1 MAHNKKEQALIDR
14 VIERHGGMN
23 LWSEVMTISMHAKTG
38 GVALPLRFKFGALK
52 DYQARIRVHEPF
64 VRITPHPKTGMQG
77 IFSGDAVRIETEN
90 GEPVQE
96 RHQARSVFSDL
107 RHKIWWDHLDAL
119 HFAGYALWNYLTTPF
134 LLCRPE
140 IQLKELPAWQENNE
154 SWQRLQATFPPD
166 LLTHSPVQTFYFDAE
181 GLLRR
186 HDYTA
191 LVFGNFAKAAHYSWN
206 HKEVNGIPFPTRRR
220 VFPRKK
226 DGSPLRL
233 VTLVSIDIEAI
244 EVEMKSNTDFLPQS
258 TQRSQRN
265 QSLS

>member
-1 MAHNKKEQALIDR
+1 MTQDNKAQALIDR
-14 VIERHGGMN
+14 VIERHGGMD
-23 LWSEVMTISMHAKTG
+23 LWSAVEKITMHAKTG

-52 DYQARIRVHEPF
+52 DYQAHIRAREPH
-64 VRITPHPKTGMQG
+64 VRIIPHPRAGMQG
-77 IFSGDAVRIETEN
+77 IFSGDAVRIETET
-90 GEPVQE
+90 GECVQE
-96 RHQARSVFSDL
+96 RRNARSAFSDL

-140 IQLKELPAWQENNE
+140 IQLQELPPWQENNE
-154 SWQRLQATFPPD
+154 TWQRLQAIFPPD
-166 LLTHSPVQTFYFDAE
+166 LLTHSPEQTFYFDAG
-181 GLLRR
+181 GLLKR

-191 LVFGNFAKAAHYSWN
+191 LVFGNFAKAAHYSWD

-226 DGSPLRL
+226 DGSPRRL

-244 EVEMKSNTDFLPQS
+244 EVQLKSDAES
-258 TQRSQRN
+258 
-265 QSLS
+265 

>member
-1 MAHNKKEQALIDR
+1 MAQNKKEQVLIDR
-14 VIERHGGMN
+14 VIERYGGMD
-23 LWSEVMTISMHAKTG
+23 LWSTVENITMHARSG
-38 GVALPLRFKFGALK
+38 GVALPLRFKFGAFK
-52 DYQARIRVHEPF
+52 DYQAKISVHEPH
-64 VRITPHPKTGMQG
+64 VRITPHPRVGMQG
-77 IFSGDAVRIETEN
+77 IFSGDTVRIETEN

-96 RHQARSVFSDL
+96 RHKARSAFGNL
-107 RHKIWWDHLDAL
+107 RHKIWWDHLDAV

-140 IQLKELPAWQENNE
+140 IQLQELPAWQESNE

-166 LLTHSPVQTFYFDAE
+166 LLTHSREQTFYFDAD
-181 GLLRR
+181 GLLKR

-191 LVFGNFAKAAHYSWN
+191 LVFGNFAKAAHYSWD

-244 EVEMKSNTDFLPQS
+244 EVEMKPNADLSPQS
-258 TQRSQRN
+258 SQRSQRN